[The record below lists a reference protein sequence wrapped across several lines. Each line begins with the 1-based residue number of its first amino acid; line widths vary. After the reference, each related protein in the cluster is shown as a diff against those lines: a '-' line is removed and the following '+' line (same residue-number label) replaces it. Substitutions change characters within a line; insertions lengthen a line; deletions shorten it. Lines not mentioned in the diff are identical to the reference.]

1 MTDLKHKLTTMQCAC
16 NFIRGGQPPHQLEKY
31 MEAVK
36 THFMRKNGRQQHRIA
51 LVINRGRKWTHV
63 VFVEYPV
70 QVEKIINNEAESF
83 IPLPKDNK
91 KLFRQMQRMAK
102 TWYGRKS
109 NAPKNIQ
116 LSLWSA

>member
-1 MTDLKHKLTTMQCAC
+1 
-16 NFIRGGQPPHQLEKY
+16 
-31 MEAVK
+31 MEAVN
-36 THFMRKNGRQQHRIA
+36 THFMRKNGRQQHRMA

-70 QVEKIINNEAESF
+70 QVEKISNKEAESF
-83 IPLPKDNK
+83 IHLPKYDK
-91 KLFRQMQRMAK
+91 KLFRQMKTMAK

-116 LSLWSA
+116 LSLWGA